1 MQDSGDKGMNMSK
14 DKAGH
19 IKRRQYFVQK
29 DFQSKFILKFCM
41 VLFTGIIIS
50 IGLLFLFSQNTLT
63 SSFEQSRLV
72 IKNTASAIL
81 PSVFL
86 SHLIALVLI
95 TLLTIVVTLLV
106 SHKLAGPLFR
116 FQKELREI
124 GEGNLTQVIK
134 LRKKDQVKAMADS
147 LDQMRVN
154 LQKKILDIKEEVE
167 QIINSTSGQDI
178 PPDLS
183 KRLDH
188 LNQKIRNN
196 FKIGSSPD

>member
-1 MQDSGDKGMNMSK
+1 MSTDKV
-14 DKAGH
+14 GH

-41 VLFTGIIIS
+41 ILFTGVIIS
-50 IGLLFLFSQNTLT
+50 VGLLFLFSKNTLT

-72 IKNTASAIL
+72 IENTASAIL

-86 SHLIALVLI
+86 SHLIALVAI
-95 TLLTIVVTLLV
+95 ILLTIVITLLV

-124 GEGNLTQVIK
+124 GEGNLTQSIK
-134 LRKKDQVKAMADS
+134 LRKNDQVKAIADS

-154 LQKKILDIKEEVE
+154 LQKKILDVKEEVE
-167 QIINSTSGQDI
+167 QIIESTSGQDI
-178 PPDLS
+178 PSDLS
-183 KRLDH
+183 NRLDH
-188 LNQKIRNN
+188 LNQKIKHNY
-196 FKIGSSPD
+196 KV

>member
-167 QIINSTSGQDI
+167 QIIESTSGQDI

-183 KRLDH
+183 KRLDQ
-188 LNQKIRNN
+188 LNQKIINN
-196 FKIGSSPD
+196 FKV

>member
-1 MQDSGDKGMNMSK
+1 MNMPK
-14 DKAGH
+14 DKVGN

-29 DFQSKFILKFCM
+29 EFQSKFILKFCM

-63 SSFEQSRLV
+63 SSFEESRLV
-72 IKNTASAIL
+72 IKSTASAIL

-95 TLLTIVVTLLV
+95 TLLTIVVTLLI

-116 FQKELREI
+116 FQKELGEI

-134 LRKKDQVKAMADS
+134 LRKNDQVKAMADS

-183 KRLDH
+183 KRLDQ
-188 LNQKIRNN
+188 LNQKIINN
-196 FKIGSSPD
+196 FKV

>member
-1 MQDSGDKGMNMSK
+1 MSK
-14 DKAGH
+14 DKAGN

-41 VLFTGIIIS
+41 VLLTGIIIS
-50 IGLLFLFSQNTLT
+50 IGLLFLFSKNTLT

-116 FQKELREI
+116 FQKELKEI
-124 GEGNLTQVIK
+124 GDGDLSKVVKI
-134 LRKKDQVKAMADS
+134 RKKDQVKAMADS
-147 LDQMRVN
+147 LNQMRAN

-167 QIINSTSGQDI
+167 QIIESTSGQDI

-196 FKIGSSPD
+196 FKI

>member
-1 MQDSGDKGMNMSK
+1 MPK
-14 DKAGH
+14 DKVGP

-29 DFQSKFILKFCM
+29 GFQSKFILKFCI
-41 VLFTGIIIS
+41 VLFIGIIIS
-50 IGLLFLFSQNTLT
+50 VGLLFLFSQNTLT

-95 TLLTIVVTLLV
+95 TLLTIAVTLLV
-106 SHKLAGPLFR
+106 SHKFAGPLFR
-116 FQKELREI
+116 FQKDLEDI
-124 GEGNLTQVIK
+124 GSGNLTKVVKI
-134 LRKKDQVKAMADS
+134 RKNDQVKAMVDS
-147 LDQMRVN
+147 LNQMREN
-154 LQKKILDIKEEVE
+154 LQEKILDIKEEVE
-167 QIINSTSGQDI
+167 QIVESTSGQDI
-178 PPDLS
+178 PTDLS

-196 FKIGSSPD
+196 FKV

>member
-1 MQDSGDKGMNMSK
+1 MPK
-14 DKAGH
+14 DKAGN

-41 VLFTGIIIS
+41 VLLTGIIIS
-50 IGLLFLFSQNTLT
+50 IGLLFLFSKNTLT

-81 PSVFL
+81 PSVLL
-86 SHLIALVLI
+86 SHSIALVLI
-95 TLLTIVVTLLV
+95 TLLTIVVTLLI

-116 FQKELREI
+116 FQKELKEI
-124 GEGNLTQVIK
+124 GDGDLSKVVKI
-134 LRKKDQVKAMADS
+134 RKKDQVKAIADS
-147 LDQMRVN
+147 LDQMRAN
-154 LQKKILDIKEEVE
+154 LQKKILDIKDEVE
-167 QIINSTSGQDI
+167 QIIESTSRQDI

-196 FKIGSSPD
+196 FKV

>member
-1 MQDSGDKGMNMSK
+1 VQDSGDKEMNMPK
-14 DKAGH
+14 DKAGN
-19 IKRRQYFVQK
+19 IKRRQVFVQK
-29 DFQSKFILKFCM
+29 DFQSKFILKFCL
-41 VLFTGIIIS
+41 VLLTGIIIS
-50 IGLLFLFSQNTLT
+50 IGLLFLFSKNTLT

-95 TLLTIVVTLLV
+95 TLLTIVVTLLI

-134 LRKKDQVKAMADS
+134 LRKNDQVKAMADS

-154 LQKKILDIKEEVE
+154 LQKKILNVKEEVE
-167 QIINSTSGQDI
+167 QIIESTSGQDI
-178 PPDLS
+178 PPDLL
-183 KRLDH
+183 KRLDQ
-188 LNQKIRNN
+188 LNQTIRNN
-196 FKIGSSPD
+196 FKV